1 MYSNS
6 YNTNPLLL
14 FYIYNLVN
22 KTNIKWIDL
31 ILKVKKGLTV
41 NKKLEMLS
49 MYVCYIMYLML
60 GNAGI
65 QNFFFFFGEFLLVLR
80 GYLFCKSV

>member
-31 ILKVKKGLTV
+31 ILKVKKGLTLKV
-41 NKKLEMLS
+41 KLEMLS
-49 MYVCYIMYLML
+49 IRIYYDIR
-60 GNAGI
+60 NSGI
-65 QNFFFFFGEFLLVLR
+65 QNFFWGNSF
-80 GYLFCKSV
+80 